1 MSNLVTRRVKRG
13 KHVKRVKCGKRSKR
27 KGKGYSK
34 HKKHYTRKYG
44 KRTQGRM
51 RRQTRKK
58 IGGLTRPF
66 NFVLPKNDTRF
77 NNIEIQGQG
86 WAYVTK
92 LGSVTSRTDSPEQ
105 IIIYQNKDINGNG
118 NVTGNYF
125 IARCTFAYC
134 DNGINMKSKILE
146 TEDFTI
152 QPLYDKNDQRKVS
165 LRFMTTPPQRDR
177 YRISFTDEDN
187 LKCSIHTNYYPLEND
202 NSLPAFYV
210 RKFTGKQADLEVQ
223 VNSDNTGQQ
232 AEVNNPR
239 HPDEE
244 PGNNEGVTD
253 QNADP
258 MSERN
263 RNLQELM
270 NSINFLQPS
279 IDDIRKMLKVSN
291 DNTCSFLCNPD
302 KCDETMLEKLRQKY
316 MEKIKD
322 KEILSVDNAIEI
334 FYNTLDENLLLILEN
349 FYVQSQNLTKEELK
363 ELFSHCDQQLL
374 YILTDPRSTHKNLHG
389 IMNMLYKKIRESILE
404 NDSYLQQ
411 NLENMQKLLE
421 LLNSMS
427 PENMQKLLEL
437 LNSMSPENMTSLLE
451 GYNNLHTSP
460 DSMAKLLELYS
471 FIEKTYDGKFLIHRY
486 PKGKTPFT
494 QRLLR
499 NTKHRKATCDSVQA
513 LNREV
518 DYFDETMFIKDDE
531 FKKVV
536 EECLPSPSS
545 RLITGGGRRRK
556 TLKKKRLRN
565 SKQT

>member
-1 MSNLVTRRVKRG
+1 MSKIVTRRVKRG

-34 HKKHYTRKYG
+34 YTKHYTQKYG
-44 KRTQGRM
+44 KRIQQ

-58 IGGLTRPF
+58 IGGLIRKF
-66 NFVLPKNDTRF
+66 NFVLPNNDTRF

-105 IIIYQNKDINGNG
+105 IIIYQKKDSNR

-146 TEDFTI
+146 TEYFTTET
-152 QPLYDKNDQRKVS
+152 LYDKNNQRKVS
-165 LRFMTTPPQRDR
+165 LKFMTTPPQRDR

-187 LKCSIHTNYYPLEND
+187 QQCYSNPDWYPDHED
-202 NSLPAFYV
+202 KSLPAFYV
-210 RKFTGKQADLEVQ
+210 KNFTGRKPIPEI
-223 VNSDNTGQQ
+223 SDTNYSSLASIAPGDTGQQ
-232 AEVNNPR
+232 AEVNNPQ

-244 PGNNEGVTD
+244 PRNNENVTY

-270 NSINFLQPS
+270 NSINFSQPS

-302 KCDETMLEKLRQKY
+302 ECDETMLEKLKQKY
-316 MEKIKD
+316 MEKIKNSN
-322 KEILSVDNAIEI
+322 SVSETDNAIEI

-349 FYVQSQNLTKEELK
+349 FYVQSQSLTNENLK
-363 ELFSHCDQQLL
+363 ELFSHCDQQLS

-389 IMNMLYKKIRESILE
+389 IMNMLYKKIRESILK

-437 LNSMSPENMTSLLE
+437 LNSMSPENMQELLQLLNSMTPE
-451 GYNNLHTSP
+451 NMQKLLQGYNSLNTYP
-460 DSMAKLLELYS
+460 DSMAQLLELYS
-471 FIEKTYDGKFLIHRY
+471 FIEKTDNGKFLIHRY

-518 DYFDETMFIKDDE
+518 DHVDKNMFIKDDE

-536 EECLPSPSS
+536 EECLFIH
-545 RLITGGGRRRK
+545 LHV
-556 TLKKKRLRN
+556 
-565 SKQT
+565 